1 LSPSGL
7 ATIPHLQWGSHFA
20 HFFDSG
26 DDLRNLLVPYFKA
39 GLEHGEKCLWVV
51 GEPFGLDDARSA
63 LRAAVPDLDARERA
77 KQIEI
82 IDGAAWYSGD
92 TKIQPEELLD
102 GLIELEQDALSRGF
116 SALRTNGNC
125 SWVSDAQWAD
135 FLDYEAKVQ
144 EAVRG
149 RRMICLCS
157 YCAKDL
163 SSQGQLAVME
173 RHDMAIPAPSRRPA
187 TPRGDKRAEPHRDR
201 LEQQKRQFDL
211 AMMAS
216 NMGTWRYSF
225 ADNICVYDENAQ
237 RLYGLTEARF
247 LHDEEGV
254 KDKFHPEDLG
264 LMWSRV
270 AAAIDPAGDGRYDVE
285 YRVKQLD
292 GSWRWLSAWGLVEFE
307 GEGDERKPVA
317 IVGASRDL
325 TDRKQAEELQRIL
338 LAELGHRFKNT
349 LATIQAIT
357 AQTLTYASDLTSA
370 REAVDRRICAM
381 AKANQM
387 LTARN
392 WDGAML
398 RDVIEG
404 AIDPFDRARIR
415 LDGPNCE
422 ISPRHTLALSLGLHE
437 LATNATKYGAL
448 SSSVGEVDLYW
459 DVSGGRLSLDWT
471 ERGGPQVAPPAT
483 RGFGSRLLERLLGRD
498 LGGEIRIDFRPEGL
512 HCRITA
518 EVGATPLIADSPG
531 EGGQLD
537 EAV

>member
-1 LSPSGL
+1 MSPSGL
-7 ATIPHLQWGSHFA
+7 AKIPHLQWGNHLA

-26 DDLRNLLVPYFKA
+26 DDLRDMLVPYFKA
-39 GLEHGEKCLWVV
+39 GLEHGEKCLWIV

-63 LRAAVPDLDARERA
+63 LCSAVPDLDQRERR

-82 IDGAAWYSGD
+82 IDGSAWYSSD
-92 TKIQPEELLD
+92 TKIWPEALVD
-102 GLIELEQDALSRGF
+102 GLIKLEQEALERGF

-144 EAVRG
+144 NAVSG

-163 SSQGQLAVME
+163 GSHGQLDVME
-173 RHDMAIPAPSRRPA
+173 RHDLAIPAPPRRTD
-187 TPRGDKRAEPHRDR
+187 TPRTGLATQPERKTLD
-201 LEQQKRQFDL
+201 QQKRQFDL

-216 NMGTWRYSF
+216 NMGTWRYTF

-237 RLYGLTEARF
+237 RLYGLAEARF
-247 LHDEEGV
+247 QHDEEGV
-254 KDKFHPEDLG
+254 KDKFHPDDLE

-270 AAAIDPAGDGRYDVE
+270 AAAIDPKGDGRYDVE

-292 GSWRWLSAWGLVEFE
+292 GGWRWLSAWGLVEFE
-307 GEGDERKPVA
+307 GDGEDRKPVA

-325 TDRKQAEELQRIL
+325 TDRKQADELQRML

-357 AQTLTYASDLTSA
+357 AQTLTYASDLSSA

-398 RDVIEG
+398 REVIEG
-404 AIDPFDRARIR
+404 AIDPFD
-415 LDGPNCE
+415 
-422 ISPRHTLALSLGLHE
+422 
-437 LATNATKYGAL
+437 
-448 SSSVGEVDLYW
+448 
-459 DVSGGRLSLDWT
+459 
-471 ERGGPQVAPPAT
+471 
-483 RGFGSRLLERLLGRD
+483 
-498 LGGEIRIDFRPEGL
+498 
-512 HCRITA
+512 
-518 EVGATPLIADSPG
+518 
-531 EGGQLD
+531 
-537 EAV
+537 